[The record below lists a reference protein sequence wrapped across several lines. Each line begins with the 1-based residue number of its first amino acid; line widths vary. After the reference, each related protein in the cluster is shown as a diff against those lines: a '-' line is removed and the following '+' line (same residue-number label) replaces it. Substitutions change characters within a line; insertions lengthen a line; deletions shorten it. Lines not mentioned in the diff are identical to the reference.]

1 MLMIGAAI
9 LLGIGVVTSLAF
21 SNSEVVAKV
30 ENESISKDELYDEL
44 VRQYGVDALDALITA
59 KVIGLEA
66 ANEKVTASS
75 DEIAEELEILID
87 SYGGEETFNEALSYN
102 GLTRE
107 DIEKDI
113 KQYILTEKLLKPR
126 ITITEEEIENYF
138 EENKETFAEEEQIKA
153 NHILVEDEKTA
164 KEVANKLEEGEDFA
178 DLAKEYST
186 DVSNADSGGDLGYF
200 AKGKMVAEFEEAA
213 FAMDIN
219 EISDPVKTDYGY
231 HIIQVV
237 DKKEAKEAKL
247 EDHKTEVEDALF
259 KEKMQVDYSTW
270 MEELKGK
277 YTIKNFL
284 E

>member
-1 MLMIGAAI
+1 MFIIGAAI

-66 ANEKVTASS
+66 ANEKVSASS
-75 DEIAEELEILID
+75 DEISEELGILID
-87 SYGGEETFNEALSYN
+87 SYGGEETFNEALAYN

-113 KQYILTEKLLKPR
+113 KQYVLTEKLLKPR
-126 ITITEEEIENYF
+126 ISITEEEIENYF
-138 EENKETFAEEEQIKA
+138 EENKDTFAEEEQIKA
-153 NHILVEDEKTA
+153 NHILVDDEKTA

-200 AKGKMVAEFEEAA
+200 GKGKMLAEFEEAA

-259 KEKMQVDYSTW
+259 KEKMQVEYSTW
-270 MEELKGK
+270 MEELKEK